1 MCPSLHAEVVALA
14 DLSAESNGIVEWSA
28 WEVKYPF
35 LLVRHSRYLY
45 EEKFPF
51 LLPES

>member
-1 MCPSLHAEVVALA
+1 MCPPLHTEVVDSA
-14 DLSAESNGIVEWSA
+14 DLLAESNGIVEWSA
-28 WEVKYPF
+28 GEVKYPL

-51 LLPES
+51 LLPDS